1 MYLQKL
7 LIAYGQYLFNACGL
21 AVLSVKCKQD
31 VLILNLNKNYLMP
44 VCHFL
49 KKHTHTQ
56 FQTLIDIVIIDY
68 PSEYKRFEITYCFL
82 SIMHNSRIFLK
93 SKITS
98 LSSIASITSIYS
110 GAG

>member
-1 MYLQKL
+1 MNLQTL
-7 LIAYGQYLFNACGL
+7 LIAYGQFLFKICS
-21 AVLSVKCKQD
+21 LSILSIKCKQD
-31 VLILNLNKNYLMP
+31 ALVLNLKKDYLLP

-82 SIMHNSRIFLK
+82 SIMHNSRLFVK